1 MYAQR
6 IVDADDLDGE
16 ADGLSQQILQQQ
28 SGPEDMPGEVQG
40 DVDDDVDLPE
50 SDYDAYHLDY
60 DSPEDEPDWDDDEG
74 RRDEFYVMRAE
85 PVFAT
90 PDEEKEAVPSSIEYD
105 AKRIL
110 QSFQLEATTAP
121 TKSLKNTWLYD
132 SHIRRLK

>member
-40 DVDDDVDLPE
+40 DVDDNVDLPE

-74 RRDEFYVMRAE
+74 HRDEFYVMRAE
-85 PVFAT
+85 PVFT
-90 PDEEKEAVPSSIEYD
+90 TRTRRRRRFRLPS
-105 AKRIL
+105 
-110 QSFQLEATTAP
+110 
-121 TKSLKNTWLYD
+121 NTMRSVSCSPSNWKPRPHLPNPSQTRGCTIPVYAG
-132 SHIRRLK
+132 